1 MRRFSIRSLMAFIV
15 VAAIGLA
22 ALRNA
27 NDLWAGT
34 LLLLALAAIGIAM
47 MGAVILRGKERH
59 WWAGF
64 AFFAGCYLVLAFGP
78 WLSSW
83 YRSRIGTTHLLDRL
97 RDRMF
102 ASHPEPLSD
111 AQADDLLAEKQAI
124 EAQIAQVRRLARN
137 PGQDPTVRVLT
148 RKLQAIGLKLSA
160 KQNARPRSED
170 FHDVGHSLFAIL
182 AGFVG
187 GVVAVRFYVRRE
199 RGGSDAES
207 PAHPPENAMDAD
219 EGGG

>member
-1 MRRFSIRSLMAFIV
+1 MRRFSIRSLMAFII

-47 MGAVILRGKERH
+47 MGAVILRGKERY
-59 WWAGF
+59 WSAGF
-64 AFFAGCYLVLAFGP
+64 AFFAGCYLVLAIGP

-83 YRSRIGTTHLLDRL
+83 YGPRIGTTHLLDQL

-102 ASHPEPLSD
+102 ASRLEPLNDVQAESLSAEKKAIETEI
-111 AQADDLLAEKQAI
+111 AQAS
-124 EAQIAQVRRLARN
+124 RLSRN
-137 PGQDPTVRVLT
+137 PGQDPAVRAMT
-148 RKLQAIGLKLSA
+148 RRLQAIGSKLGA
-160 KQNARPRSED
+160 NQNARPRSQD

-182 AGFVG
+182 AGFLG
-187 GVVAVRFYVRRE
+187 GVTAVRFHVRRE
-199 RGGSDAES
+199 RGGSAQPPD
-207 PAHPPENAMDAD
+207 HPPDTRTR
-219 EGGG
+219 